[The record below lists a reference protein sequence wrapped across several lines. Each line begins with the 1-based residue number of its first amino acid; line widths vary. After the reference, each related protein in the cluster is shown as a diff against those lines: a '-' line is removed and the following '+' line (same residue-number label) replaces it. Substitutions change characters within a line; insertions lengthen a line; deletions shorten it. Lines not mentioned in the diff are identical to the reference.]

1 MVQSRL
7 WRHRGRRELEAALVA
22 GGRPKLFII
31 DYYHSDF
38 HSGQDN
44 HRLSKCQLVLTDDG
58 AAGPGGTTSDPTAVA
73 FACAFRHIVMIS
85 SAFGF
90 ARRAGACACLEAA
103 AVLLPGRPAGMFQSL
118 GALGAPSRRTSHAPE
133 RAIAAQARAGSAG
146 WRPGWALSSSVPVR
160 KAQPCTHPADRPAA
174 RQDHI
179 IASNHG

>member
-103 AVLLPGRPAGMFQSL
+103 AVHTPARSYRAGLPECSNRWVHSVRRRAEPRMRL
-118 GALGAPSRRTSHAPE
+118 NAPSPPRR
-133 RAIAAQARAGSAG
+133 
-146 WRPGWALSSSVPVR
+146 VPVPQAGVQGGR
-160 KAQPCTHPADRPAA
+160 FRLLCQYARRSPALTPPTARPRDR
-174 RQDHI
+174 I
-179 IASNHG
+179 T